1 MMAGGLAWP
10 SGPCAPG
17 TGSPARGYHR
27 TLCIYCCYFFG
38 GLIHAYSCSIMLPEG
53 VETVLMPMA
62 PMSDRHIGVRSCLTE
77 VAKSGTHMHRFTAL
91 EAEARTEVFQAPAV
105 ISGDPWRTLGGPLG
119 SVKMEKTW
127 GKYFLKPPRM
137 GVCVP
142 RYPALLS
149 GPRIVRAEGSEVKGG
164 GRGGWIYPPP
174 WLWYVLREAWDP
186 RMFLFDS
193 FLFLVGPPSEQK
205 KGGAAFLFPFSV
217 HMDAVPH
224 AGDEKDVF
232 SGGWKSF
239 SWCPG
244 KNFPKPNVEINAT
257 LPRHSASQGRSGT
270 HHRITALTVSPHRGI
285 NCITASVR
293 PRDAI

>member
-1 MMAGGLAWP
+1 M
-10 SGPCAPG
+10 
-17 TGSPARGYHR
+17 R
-27 TLCIYCCYFFG
+27 
-38 GLIHAYSCSIMLPEG
+38 
-53 VETVLMPMA
+53 
-62 PMSDRHIGVRSCLTE
+62 
-77 VAKSGTHMHRFTAL
+77 RFTAL
-91 EAEARTEVFQAPAV
+91 AAEARTAVFRAPAV

-205 KGGAAFLFPFSV
+205 KGGRRVFVSVLRAYGCSSTCWRRKRCIFRRLEILFVVSR
-217 HMDAVPH
+217 
-224 AGDEKDVF
+224 K
-232 SGGWKSF
+232 KL
-239 SWCPG
+239 
-244 KNFPKPNVEINAT
+244 PKTQCRN
-257 LPRHSASQGRSGT
+257 
-270 HHRITALTVSPHRGI
+270 
-285 NCITASVR
+285 
-293 PRDAI
+293 

>member
-119 SVKMEKTW
+119 SVKREKTL
-127 GKYFLKPPRM
+127 GK
-137 GVCVP
+137 
-142 RYPALLS
+142 
-149 GPRIVRAEGSEVKGG
+149 I
-164 GRGGWIYPPP
+164 
-174 WLWYVLREAWDP
+174 
-186 RMFLFDS
+186 
-193 FLFLVGPPSEQK
+193 
-205 KGGAAFLFPFSV
+205 FS
-217 HMDAVPH
+217 
-224 AGDEKDVF
+224 
-232 SGGWKSF
+232 
-239 SWCPG
+239 
-244 KNFPKPNVEINAT
+244 
-257 LPRHSASQGRSGT
+257 
-270 HHRITALTVSPHRGI
+270 
-285 NCITASVR
+285 
-293 PRDAI
+293 